1 MNAYCYCR
9 CTSAQFGSQLRND
22 IYLGEEEDPLATV
35 RNKHI
40 VRHIVVL
47 QPNAS
52 TGNRICQVVQ
62 CVPCLKYQ
70 ASHRIIYQ
78 LGYSHPT
85 LPCVFRKRDLVGS
98 CLLDRERH

>member
-1 MNAYCYCR
+1 VNAYCYCKY
-9 CTSAQFGSQLRND
+9 TSIQFSSQLCND

-52 TGNRICQVVQ
+52 TGNHICQVVQ
-62 CVPCLKYQ
+62 CVPSLKYE

-78 LGYSHPT
+78 LGYRHPT
-85 LPCVFRKRDLVGS
+85 LHCVFRKRDLVGR

>member
-1 MNAYCYCR
+1 MNAYCYCKY
-9 CTSAQFGSQLRND
+9 TSTQFSSQLCND
-22 IYLGEEEDPLATV
+22 IYLGEEKDPLATV
-35 RNKHI
+35 RNKHV
-40 VRHIVVL
+40 VRDIVVL

-78 LGYSHPT
+78 LGHSHPT